1 MVDLIDQGVHELG
14 ELVKELHKEFKD
26 VLNGISEKDIHNIIA
41 GEYNDKKN
49 TKSELL
55 SQVQNIQEE
64 AKLINKLESLMNNEP
79 KNEKIKRERNIRIT
93 ELQKQIK
100 DFKKDNPNPLEQL
113 KSIKKR
119 NELAENKLKEKIA
132 NNDFSTKKN
141 IPFEEN
147 ILLKKYNPKL
157 YKETMD
163 AIVAKDEAKYQFNLS
178 KRQDELNKRSFFKKV
193 IDFGL
198 KSISTSKNVKAGIDD
213 SVTFVQLGMAILANP
228 KSGVKA
234 KLEAI
239 KGINNKNFKRQ
250 LAALHNS
257 PYWNT
262 IKLSGLD
269 ITEPK
274 SLTKENLEEVYSGNL
289 LDKDFKV
296 NGKRVNLWTNTGG
309 VFERLFTGMGNNMRL
324 NMFMK
329 RAEML
334 ESEGKTFD
342 SHPQEYKDAARV
354 INELTGRGKVN
365 EHLQAAMP
373 AISPIIWA
381 PKMMSSSLNLLGI
394 GDIGN
399 AVVGKK
405 GLYASLTP
413 SQRKYAFTQMG
424 KGIGMGITV
433 MGALAMAGWDTDFDP
448 RSNTFGSVSKG
459 TKTYN
464 VFGRYAGMVKTITQ
478 ILTGNKKTKYGTTD
492 LDEKGGRGKV
502 LGKFFRGKM
511 TPFSGEAYDYIF
523 NSKENSFT
531 REPINLSTLPNDLL
545 TPISLSDLKK
555 GMEQD
560 GSISLITRFLP
571 AFEGVQVYDSR
582 DFDESNKSSI
592 ERTAKDQIEKENKQK
607 LMTREEIEAERKD
620 KLEKLKKTQEKK
632 RLIEEAK
639 RKILNK

>member
-1 MVDLIDQGVHELG
+1 
-14 ELVKELHKEFKD
+14 
-26 VLNGISEKDIHNIIA
+26 
-41 GEYNDKKN
+41 
-49 TKSELL
+49 
-55 SQVQNIQEE
+55 
-64 AKLINKLESLMNNEP
+64 
-79 KNEKIKRERNIRIT
+79 
-93 ELQKQIK
+93 
-100 DFKKDNPNPLEQL
+100 
-113 KSIKKR
+113 
-119 NELAENKLKEKIA
+119 
-132 NNDFSTKKN
+132 
-141 IPFEEN
+141 
-147 ILLKKYNPKL
+147 
-157 YKETMD
+157 
-163 AIVAKDEAKYQFNLS
+163 
-178 KRQDELNKRSFFKKV
+178 
-193 IDFGL
+193 
-198 KSISTSKNVKAGIDD
+198 
-213 SVTFVQLGMAILANP
+213 
-228 KSGVKA
+228 
-234 KLEAI
+234 
-239 KGINNKNFKRQ
+239 
-250 LAALHNS
+250 
-257 PYWNT
+257 
-262 IKLSGLD
+262 
-269 ITEPK
+269 
-274 SLTKENLEEVYSGNL
+274 
-289 LDKDFKV
+289 
-296 NGKRVNLWTNTGG
+296 
-309 VFERLFTGMGNNMRL
+309 
-324 NMFMK
+324 
-329 RAEML
+329 
-334 ESEGKTFD
+334 
-342 SHPQEYKDAARV
+342 
-354 INELTGRGKVN
+354 
-365 EHLQAAMP
+365 MP